1 MSEFR
6 NFALNDEVLHSLDA
20 MGFDK
25 PTPIQEQAIPVI
37 LENHD
42 LIGCAQTGT
51 GKTAAY
57 LLPVIQHLMENPPE
71 HINTLIIAP
80 TRELALQIDQQLEG
94 FSYFTPVSSI
104 AIYGGRDGASF
115 DREKKALTK
124 GADIIIATPGK
135 FIQHLN
141 LGYVNLSQ
149 LRHFILD
156 EADRMLDM
164 GFHDDIMRITSHLP
178 KKRQTLLFSAT
189 MPPKIRSMAQKI
201 LIEPKQVNIAIS
213 KPAEGVFQA
222 VFYAYNHQK
231 VPLIEH
237 LLKARKITSA
247 IVFCST
253 KKSVKEIEK
262 ALKGLELNVRSI
274 HSDLTQDEREKVLLG
289 FRNRQTQVLV
299 ATDIVARGI
308 DIEDIELIINYDV
321 PRDAEDYVHRVGRTA
336 RAESTGIAFT
346 LVNQEDGYRF
356 RNIEKLVEKKIS
368 IGQLPEHLGP
378 GPDPKAKPKFSSHR
392 KDHRTRKTG
401 NAGKRR
407 HFKKKTKD

>member
-6 NFALNDEVLHSLDA
+6 NFAFNDRVLESLDA
-20 MGFDK
+20 MGFQK
-25 PTPIQEQAIPVI
+25 PTPIQEQAIPII

-42 LIGCAQTGT
+42 MIGCAQTGT

-57 LLPVIQHLMENPPE
+57 LLPVIQHIIEDEPQR
-71 HINTLIIAP
+71 INTLIIAP

-94 FSYFTPVSSI
+94 FSYFTPVSSL

-135 FIQHLN
+135 LIQHLN
-141 LGYVNLSQ
+141 LGYVDMSGLS
-149 LRHFILD
+149 HFILD

-164 GFHDDIMRITSHLP
+164 GFYEDIMKIASYLP
-178 KKRQTLLFSAT
+178 ENRQTLLFSAT
-189 MPPKIRSMAQKI
+189 MPPKIRTMANKI
-201 LIEPKQVNIAIS
+201 LKEPKQINIALS

-222 VFYAYNHQK
+222 AFYTYNPQK

-237 LLKARKITSA
+237 LLKAKKITSA
-247 IVFCST
+247 IIFCST
-253 KKSVKEIEK
+253 KKSVKEIER
-262 ALKGLELNVRSI
+262 ALKGIELNVQSI
-274 HSDLTQDEREKVLLG
+274 HSDLTQLEREKVLLN
-289 FRNRQTQVLV
+289 FRNRKTQVLV

-308 DIEDIELIINYDV
+308 DIEDIELVINYDV

-336 RAESTGIAFT
+336 RAEATGIAFT
-346 LVNQEDGYRF
+346 LINNDDRYLF
-356 RNIEKLVEKKIS
+356 RNIEKLVEKSIS

-378 GPDPKAKPKFSSHR
+378 GPDPKAAPKPHSRRHDNRRSFK
-392 KDHRTRKTG
+392 
-401 NAGKRR
+401 KRR
-407 HFKKKTKD
+407 RK

>member
-1 MSEFR
+1 MLFQSMSEFQ
-6 NFALNDEVLHSLDA
+6 NFAFSDRVLESLDA
-20 MGFDK
+20 MGFQK
-25 PTPIQEQAIPVI
+25 PTPIQEQAIPII
-37 LENHD
+37 LENND
-42 LIGCAQTGT
+42 IIGCAQTGT

-57 LLPVIQHLMENPPE
+57 LLPIIQHIIEDQPQ

-94 FSYFTPVSSI
+94 FSYFTPVSSL

-135 FIQHLN
+135 LIQHLN
-141 LGYVNLSQ
+141 LGYVNMSELK
-149 LRHFILD
+149 HFILD

-164 GFHDDIMRITSHLP
+164 GFYEDIMKIASHLP
-178 KKRQTLLFSAT
+178 KSRQTLLFSAT
-189 MPPKIRSMAQKI
+189 MPPKIRSMAKK
-201 LIEPKQVNIAIS
+201 LLREPKQVNIAIS

-222 VFYAYNHQK
+222 GFYTYNSQK

-237 LLKARKITSA
+237 LLEAKKITSA
-247 IVFCST
+247 IIFCST
-253 KKSVKEIEK
+253 KKSVKEIER
-262 ALKGLELNVRSI
+262 ALKGIDLNVQSI
-274 HSDLTQDEREKVLLG
+274 HSDLSQLEREKVLLS
-289 FRNRQTQVLV
+289 FRNRKTQVLV

-308 DIEDIELIINYDV
+308 DIEDIELVINYDV

-346 LVNQEDGYRF
+346 LINDDDRHLF
-356 RNIEKLVEKKIS
+356 KNIEKLVEKKIS

-378 GPDPKAKPKFSSHR
+378 GPDPKATPKFRSR
-392 KDHRTRKTG
+392 RPNNRRPY
-401 NAGKRR
+401 GKRR
-407 HFKKKTKD
+407 N

>member
-1 MSEFR
+1 MSEFN
-6 NFALNDEVLHSLDA
+6 NFSFSDQLLSSLDA
-20 MGFDK
+20 MGFNK

-42 LIGCAQTGT
+42 IIGCAQTGT

-57 LLPVIQHLMENPPE
+57 LLPVIQHIVDSEPQ

-94 FSYFTPVSSI
+94 FSYFTPISST

-115 DREKKALTK
+115 EREKKALTK
-124 GADIIIATPGK
+124 GADIIITTPGK

-141 LGYVNLSQ
+141 LGYVDLSQ

-164 GFHDDIMRITSHLP
+164 GFFEDIIRIANHLP

-189 MPPKIRSMAQKI
+189 MPPKIRAMAKKI
-201 LIEPKQVNIAIS
+201 LVDPKQVNIAIS
-213 KPAEGVFQA
+213 KPAAGVFQA
-222 VFYAYNHQK
+222 AFYTYNHQK

-237 LLKARKITSA
+237 LLKAKQINSA

-253 KKSVKEIEK
+253 KKSVKEIER
-262 ALKGLELNVRSI
+262 ALKAIDLNVKSI
-274 HSDLTQDEREKVLLG
+274 HSDLEQLDREKVLLS
-289 FRNRQTQVLV
+289 FRNRQTRVLV

-308 DIEDIELIINYDV
+308 DIEDIELVVNYDV

-346 LVNQEDGYRF
+346 FINDEDRYRF

-368 IGQLPEHLGP
+368 IGQLPDSLGD
-378 GPDPKAKPKFSSHR
+378 GPDPKAAPKKAHR
-392 KDHRTRKTG
+392 EGPFR
-401 NAGKRR
+401 GKRR
-407 HFKKKTKD
+407 PHNKKHRRS

>member
-1 MSEFR
+1 MSDF
-6 NFALNDEVLHSLDA
+6 NKFALNEQIVHSLQA

-25 PTPIQEQAIPVI
+25 PTPIQEQTIPII
-37 LENHD
+37 LDHHD
-42 LIGCAQTGT
+42 IIGCAQTGT

-57 LLPVIQHLMENPPE
+57 LLPVIQHIVDSSPQ

-94 FSYFTPVSSI
+94 FAYFTPVSSL

-115 DREKKALTK
+115 EREKKALTK

-141 LGYVNLSQ
+141 LGYVDLSQ

-164 GFHDDIMRITSHLP
+164 GFFEDIIRIANMLP
-178 KKRQTLLFSAT
+178 KERQTLLFSAT
-189 MPPKIRSMAQKI
+189 MPHKIRSMANK
-201 LIEPKQVNIAIS
+201 LLKDPKQINIALS

-222 VFYAYNHQK
+222 AFFTFNNQK

-237 LLKARKITSA
+237 LLMAKNITSA
-247 IVFCST
+247 IIFCAT
-253 KKSVKEIEK
+253 KKSVKEIEQ
-262 ALKGLELNVRSI
+262 ALKGIELIVRSI
-274 HSDLTQDEREKVLLG
+274 HSDLDQSEREKVLLS
-289 FRNRQTQVLV
+289 FRNKQTQVLV

-308 DIEDIELIINYDV
+308 DIEDIEMIINYDV

-336 RAESTGIAFT
+336 RADSTGIAFT
-346 LVNQEDGYRF
+346 LINDDDRYKF
-356 RNIEKLVEKKIS
+356 RNIEKLVERTIS
-368 IGQLPEHLGP
+368 KGQLPEHLGP
-378 GPDPKAKPKFSSHR
+378 GPDPNAPPKLS
-392 KDHRTRKTG
+392 G
-401 NAGKRR
+401 NRRRPGGEYRGNRGGKSFKKRR
-407 HFKKKTKD
+407 

>member
-1 MSEFR
+1 MSEFK
-6 NFALNDEVLHSLDA
+6 NFALNDKIVHSLQA

-25 PTPIQEQAIPVI
+25 PTPIQEQAIPII
-37 LENHD
+37 LDNHD

-57 LLPVIQHLMENPPE
+57 LLPVIQHIVDSAPQ

-80 TRELALQIDQQLEG
+80 TRELALQIDQHLEG
-94 FSYFTPVSSI
+94 FAYFTPVSSI

-115 DREKKALTK
+115 VREKEALIK

-141 LGYVNLSQ
+141 LGYVDLSQ

-156 EADRMLDM
+156 EGDRMLDM
-164 GFHDDIMRITSHLP
+164 GFFEDIFRIVSKLP
-178 KKRQTLLFSAT
+178 EKRQTLLFSAT
-189 MPPKIRSMAQKI
+189 MPPKIRTMARKI
-201 LIEPKQVNIAIS
+201 LKDPKHINIAMS

-222 VFYAYNHQK
+222 AFYTFNHQK

-237 LLKARKITSA
+237 LLKSKNITSA

-253 KKSVKEIEK
+253 KKSVKEIEQ
-262 ALKGLELNVRSI
+262 ALKGIDLNVRSI
-274 HSDLTQDEREKVLLG
+274 HSDLDQAERERVLLS
-289 FRNRQTQVLV
+289 FRNKQTQVLV

-346 LVNQEDGYRF
+346 LINADDQYKF
-356 RNIEKLVEKKIS
+356 RNIEKLVERTIS
-368 IGQLPEHLGP
+368 KGQLPEHLGA
-378 GPDPKAKPKFSSHR
+378 GPDPKAPR
-392 KDHRTRKTG
+392 KSAGNDHRHHGSNRKH
-401 NAGKRR
+401 RV
-407 HFKKKTKD
+407 FKKRGK

>member
-1 MSEFR
+1 MSDFK
-6 NFALNDEVLHSLDA
+6 NFALNDRILDSLEA

-25 PTPIQEQAIPVI
+25 PTPIQEQTIPII

-42 LIGCAQTGT
+42 IIGCAQTGT

-57 LLPVIQHLMENPPE
+57 LLPVIQHIVESEPK

-94 FSYFTPVSSI
+94 FAYFTPVSSI
-104 AIYGGRDGASF
+104 AVYGGRDGASF
-115 DREKKALTK
+115 EREKKALTK

-135 FIQHLN
+135 LIQHLN
-141 LGYVNLSQ
+141 LGYVDLTQ

-164 GFHDDIMRITSHLP
+164 GFFEDIMRIAGQLP

-189 MPPKIRSMAQKI
+189 MPPKIRTMSKNV
-201 LIEPKQVNIAIS
+201 LKDPKQINIAMS
-213 KPAEGVFQA
+213 KPAAGVFQA
-222 VFYAYNHQK
+222 AFYTFNNQK

-237 LLKARKITSA
+237 LLKSKNITSA
-247 IVFCST
+247 LVFCST
-253 KKSVKEIEK
+253 KKSVKEIER
-262 ALKGLELNVRSI
+262 ALQGIDLNVKSI
-274 HSDLTQDEREKVLLG
+274 HSDLDQSEREKVLLS

-308 DIEDIELIINYDV
+308 DIEDIELVINYDV

-336 RAESTGIAFT
+336 RAASTGIAFT
-346 LVNQEDGYRF
+346 FINDDDRYKF
-356 RNIEKLVEKKIS
+356 RNIEKLVERTIS
-368 IGQLPEHLGP
+368 KGQLPEHLGK
-378 GPDPKAKPKFSSHR
+378 GPDLNTPIKRGNHFGNRGNKKGKPFK
-392 KDHRTRKTG
+392 
-401 NAGKRR
+401 KRR
-407 HFKKKTKD
+407 R

>member
-6 NFALNDEVLHSLDA
+6 NFAFSQQVLDSLGA
-20 MGFDK
+20 MGFNK
-25 PTPIQEQAIPVI
+25 PTAIQEQAIPII
-37 LENHD
+37 LDHHD
-42 LIGCAQTGT
+42 IIGCAQTGT

-57 LLPVIQHLMENPPE
+57 LLPVIQHIIDSKPQ

-104 AIYGGRDGASF
+104 AVYGGRDGVSF
-115 DREKKALTK
+115 DREKKALTQ

-141 LGYVNLSQ
+141 LGYVDLSK
-149 LRHFILD
+149 LDHFILD

-164 GFHDDIMRITSHLP
+164 GFYEDIMRIVSHLP
-178 KKRQTLLFSAT
+178 GKRQTLLFSAT
-189 MPPKIRSMAQKI
+189 MPPKIRAMAQKI
-201 LIEPKQVNIAIS
+201 LKDPRQINIAVA

-222 VFYAYNHQK
+222 AFYAFNNQK

-237 LLKARKITSA
+237 LLKAKKISSA

-253 KKSVKEIEK
+253 KRSVKEIEQ
-262 ALKGLELNVRSI
+262 ALKGIGLNVQSI
-274 HSDLTQDEREKVLLG
+274 HSDLHQDERERVLLN
-289 FRNRQTQVLV
+289 FRNRKTRVLV

-308 DIEDIELIINYDV
+308 DIEDIEVIINYNV

-346 LVNQEDGYRF
+346 LINDEDRHLF
-356 RNIEKLVEKKIS
+356 RNIEKLVEQKIN
-368 IGQLPEHLGP
+368 IGQLPERLGP
-378 GPDPKAKPKFSSHR
+378 GPDPHAALRFSGRKPGNHR
-392 KDHRTRKTG
+392 NRGKRSRTRG
-401 NAGKRR
+401 
-407 HFKKKTKD
+407 

>member
-6 NFALNDEVLHSLDA
+6 DFAFSDQVLSSLEA

-25 PTPIQEQAIPVI
+25 PTPIQEQAIPII

-42 LIGCAQTGT
+42 IIGCAQTGT

-57 LLPVIQHLMENPPE
+57 LLPIIQHIVDSKPQ

-94 FSYFTPVSSI
+94 FSYFTPISSL

-115 DREKKALTK
+115 EREKKALTK

-135 FIQHLN
+135 LIQHLN
-141 LGYVNLSQ
+141 LGYVDLSQ
-149 LRHFILD
+149 LQHFILD

-164 GFHDDIMRITSHLP
+164 GFFEDIMRIAGYLP

-189 MPPKIRSMAQKI
+189 MPPKIRSMANKLLTDPMQI
-201 LIEPKQVNIAIS
+201 NIAIS

-222 VFYAYNHQK
+222 GFYTFDHQK

-237 LLKARKITSA
+237 LLKAREITSA
-247 IVFCST
+247 IIFCST
-253 KKSVKEIEK
+253 KKSVKDIER
-262 ALKGLELNVRSI
+262 ALKGIELNVKSI
-274 HSDLTQDEREKVLLG
+274 HSDLDQAEREKVLLS
-289 FRNRQTQVLV
+289 FRNQQTQVLV

-308 DIEDIELIINYDV
+308 DIEDIELVVNYEV

-336 RAESTGIAFT
+336 RAASTGIAFT
-346 LVNQEDGYRF
+346 LITPEDRYRF
-356 RNIEKLVEKKIS
+356 RNIEKLIEKSIS

-378 GPDPKAKPKFSSHR
+378 GPDPKSTPRPSGR
-392 KDHRTRKTG
+392 DHG
-401 NAGKRR
+401 NKRR
-407 HFKKKTKD
+407 FQGKSKSPRGTRR

>member
-1 MSEFR
+1 MSGFH
-6 NFALNDEVLHSLDA
+6 NFSFSQQVLESLEA

-25 PTPIQEQAIPVI
+25 PTPIQEQAIPII
-37 LENHD
+37 LEHHD

-57 LLPVIQHLMENPPE
+57 LLPVIQHIVDSEPQ

-94 FSYFTPVSSI
+94 FAYFTPVSSI

-115 DREKKALTK
+115 EREKKALTK
-124 GADIIIATPGK
+124 GADIIITTPGK

-141 LGYVNLSQ
+141 LGYVDLSQ
-149 LRHFILD
+149 LSHFILD

-164 GFHDDIMRITSHLP
+164 GFFEDIVRIASHLP
-178 KKRQTLLFSAT
+178 KQRQTLLFSAT
-189 MPPKIRSMAQKI
+189 MPPKIRSMANKI
-201 LIEPKQVNIAIS
+201 LKDPKQINISIS
-213 KPAEGVFQA
+213 KPAEGVFQGA
-222 VFYAYNHQK
+222 FYTFNNQK

-237 LLKARKITSA
+237 LLKAKKISSA

-253 KKSVKEIEK
+253 KKSVKEIER
-262 ALKGLELNVRSI
+262 ALKGIGLDVKSI
-274 HSDLTQDEREKVLLG
+274 HSDLDQSEREKVLLS
-289 FRNRQTQVLV
+289 FRNRQTRVLV

-346 LVNQEDGYRF
+346 LINDEDRYRF
-356 RNIEKLVEKKIS
+356 RNIEKLVGDSIK
-368 IGQLPEHLGP
+368 IGQIPEELGP
-378 GPDPKAKPKFSSHR
+378 GPDPKAKPKYSGNNRSHR
-392 KDHRTRKTG
+392 GPSGKGKHFRKRG
-401 NAGKRR
+401 NRQGR
-407 HFKKKTKD
+407 